1 LAASTTPV
9 RQASVRAHNLA
20 LVLHTVANSTD
31 PPSRA
36 WVAAATG
43 LTRATVSA
51 LVDDL
56 VAGGLLIE
64 VDPPPR
70 TGAGRPALGLALTS
84 TGPAGLGLEINVD
97 YLAACVVDLTG
108 AVRHRHVEHA
118 DQRPAD
124 PAQALAAL
132 GRLAAA
138 ARRAAEADGLTVAGA
153 ALAVPGLVAG
163 GLVRVAPNLGW
174 QDVDAVAA
182 LRAVPELADLPITV
196 DNEANLAALGELRV
210 TGVAPVSAGIPLTSG
225 IPLSSGVAAA
235 PGIPAAPDTSDAP
248 AASSAV
254 AVSIT
259 PAASSASSFPGG
271 PSPSDGASSVSGD
284 GAGHAA
290 GNSFLYVSG
299 EIGIG
304 AGLVLDGELYRGVR
318 GWSGEIGHVTVYPD
332 GRPCRCGARGCLEQ
346 YAGQEALARDVQ
358 LAAAALGIALSAV
371 VNLLDVPVIVL
382 GGAYA
387 PIFGTLREGIE
398 AELRRRVLTAGLAP
412 VTLRAAALGPDAAM
426 RGAADAIIRGVR
438 EDPAAWLRRLT

>member
-1 LAASTTPV
+1 M
-9 RQASVRAHNLA
+9 
-20 LVLHTVANSTD
+20 HTVANSTS

-36 WVAAATG
+36 AVAGATG

-70 TGAGRPALGLALTS
+70 TGAGRPAVGLALTS

-138 ARRAAEADGLTVAGA
+138 ARLAAEADGLVVAGA

-163 GLVRVAPNLGW
+163 GLVRVAPNLAW

-182 LRAVPELADLPITV
+182 LRAVPELADLPVTV

-210 TGVAPVSAGIPLTSG
+210 TGG
-225 IPLSSGVAAA
+225 LSNDRDRS
-235 PGIPAAPDTSDAP
+235 PGPTDA
-248 AASSAV
+248 
-254 AVSIT
+254 
-259 PAASSASSFPGG
+259 G
-271 PSPSDGASSVSGD
+271 PS
-284 GAGHAA
+284 

-304 AGLVLDGELYRGVR
+304 AGLVIDGELYRGVR

-332 GRPCRCGARGCLEQ
+332 GRPCRCGSRGCLEQ
-346 YAGQEALARDVQ
+346 YAGQEALAVDEP

-387 PIFGTLREGIE
+387 PIFATLREGIE
-398 AELRRRVLTAGLAP
+398 AELRARVLTSGLAP

-426 RGAADAIIRGVR
+426 RGAADTIIRGVR
-438 EDPAAWLRRLT
+438 EDPAAWLRRSA

>member
-1 LAASTTPV
+1 MLAASTTPV

-20 LVLHTVANSTD
+20 LVLHTVANSTY

-36 WVAAATG
+36 AVAAATG

-56 VAGGLLIE
+56 VAGGLLVE

-70 TGAGRPALGLALTS
+70 TGAGRPAVGLALTS

-118 DQRPAD
+118 DQRPVD

-132 GRLAAA
+132 GRLGAA
-138 ARRAAEADGLTVAGA
+138 ARLAAEADGLTVAGA
-153 ALAVPGLVAG
+153 ALAVPGLVAD

-210 TGVAPVSAGIPLTSG
+210 TADTPGLPDATFTAGAP
-225 IPLSSGVAAA
+225 SS
-235 PGIPAAPDTSDAP
+235 T
-248 AASSAV
+248 
-254 AVSIT
+254 
-259 PAASSASSFPGG
+259 G
-271 PSPSDGASSVSGD
+271 PSPTDVPSSTGASLSSVSASPSDAFSSADPPSPIGD
-284 GAGHAA
+284 GADLRTGH
-290 GNSFLYVSG
+290 SFLYVSG

-304 AGLVLDGELYRGVR
+304 AGLVIDGELYRGVR

-346 YAGQEALARDVQ
+346 YAGQEALARDTQ

-387 PIFGTLREGIE
+387 PIFGTLRDGIE

-412 VTLRAAALGPDAAM
+412 VALRPAALGPDAAM
-426 RGAADAIIRGVR
+426 RGAADTIIRVVR
-438 EDPAAWLRRLT
+438 EDPAAWLRRFSGPSPTR

>member
-1 LAASTTPV
+1 M
-9 RQASVRAHNLA
+9 RAHNLA

-36 WVAAATG
+36 AVATATG

-56 VAGGLLIE
+56 VAGGLLVE

-70 TGAGRPALGLALTS
+70 TGAGRPAVGLTLTS
-84 TGPAGLGLEINVD
+84 AGPAGLGLEINVD

-108 AVRHRHVEHA
+108 AVRHRHVERA

-132 GRLAAA
+132 GRLAAT
-138 ARRAAEADGLTVAGA
+138 ARHAAEADGLIVAGA

-163 GLVRVAPNLGW
+163 GVVRVAPNLGW

-182 LRAVPELADLPITV
+182 LRAVPELAGLPITV

-210 TGVAPVSAGIPLTSG
+210 TGGPPPTGTAAPTAQAIA
-225 IPLSSGVAAA
+225 AAA
-235 PGIPAAPDTSDAP
+235 PGVTAPAGAAPDP
-248 AASSAV
+248 AAA
-254 AVSIT
+254 
-259 PAASSASSFPGG
+259 
-271 PSPSDGASSVSGD
+271 
-284 GAGHAA
+284 AA
-290 GNSFLYVSG
+290 GDLPIPGHPWDRRSFLYISG

-304 AGLVLDGELYRGVR
+304 AGLVIDGELYRGVR

-346 YAGQEALARDVQ
+346 YAGQEALARDEQ

-387 PIFGTLREGIE
+387 PIFGSLRDGIE

-412 VTLRAAALGPDAAM
+412 VTLRPAALGPDAAM
-426 RGAADAIIRGVR
+426 RGAADTIIRAVR
-438 EDPAAWLRRLT
+438 EDPAAWLRRLS